1 MRYYKSN
8 TDGIISVSTL
18 DADGE
23 GNITEQE
30 YTEIVALLKA
40 MPNGKV
46 LTEQDGEYIY
56 IDAPVPQDEDISAEE
71 AMDILMGVTE

>member
-1 MRYYKSN
+1 MRYYKTD

-30 YTEIVALLKA
+30 YNEIVGLLRA
-40 MPNGKV
+40 MPSGKL
-46 LTEQDGEYIY
+46 LTEQDGEYRY
-56 IDAPVPQDEDISAEE
+56 IDAPTTDELPDDE
-71 AMDILMGVTE
+71 ALAILSGGVSV